1 MYIYS
6 EKTNK
11 KYDSVEACVEA
22 EKAYDEQLERARLE
36 KEKLT
41 SERAAR
47 AKEVEDA
54 YQKAVNARKEYD
66 AVLEKFV
73 EDYGSFHMSIHSGDM
88 NPFNLHLLDWYFD

>member
-22 EKAYDEQLERARLE
+22 EKAYDEQLEKEKAE
-36 KEKLT
+36 KERLA
-41 SERAAR
+41 SERAVR

-54 YQKAVNARKEYD
+54 YQDAVDARKEYD
-66 AVLEKFV
+66 AVLENFV
-73 EDYGSFHMSIHSGDM
+73 ADYGSFHCTIHSGDL
-88 NPFNLHLLDWYFD
+88 NPFNLHFF

>member
-22 EKAYDEQLERARLE
+22 EKAYEEQQKAE
-36 KEKLT
+36 KERLA
-41 SERAAR
+41 SERAVR

-66 AVLEKFV
+66 AVLENFV

-88 NPFNLHLLDWYFD
+88 NPFNLLDWFLG

>member
-11 KYDSVEACVEA
+11 KYDSVEACLEA
-22 EKAYDEQLERARLE
+22 EKAYEEQLE
-36 KEKLT
+36 KEKAEKERLA
-41 SERAAR
+41 SERAVR

-54 YQKAVNARKEYD
+54 YQDAVDARKMYD

-73 EDYGSFHMSIHSGDM
+73 EDYGSFHISIHSGDM
-88 NPFNLHLLDWYFD
+88 NPFNLLDWFFG